1 MTRTRIAQLA
11 ATATIGAMALGGC
24 GGGSNDKSASAP
36 ATTTT
41 PAAPVTTETAAT
53 TTTPTQT
60 GGLTPIGT
68 TLKMGEAAVI
78 AYEDSSNHKKSNIQI
93 TPEGIEK
100 GTLDDFK
107 NIELDAAQKT
117 ATPFYVKLT
126 VKNVGKGDLTGS
138 NPGSYI
144 DGVDDRGQEQ
154 SDVIFFGNFDRCSN
168 DRPKSLKPGETYK
181 PCLAYLIPK
190 GGSIVGMRWVVFDEK
205 TSKSNINWK

>member
-1 MTRTRIAQLA
+1 MTRRHIGQLA
-11 ATATIGAMALGGC
+11 ALATVGVIALSGC

-36 ATTTT
+36 AATTTT
-41 PAAPVTTETAAT
+41 AAPVTTETTAT
-53 TTTPTQT
+53 TTTAAQT
-60 GGLTPIGT
+60 GGLTPIGS
-68 TLKMGEAAVI
+68 TLKMGQTAVI
-78 AYEDSSNHKKSNIQI
+78 AYTDSSNHKKSNIEI

-138 NPGSYI
+138 DPGSYI

-154 SDVIFFGNFDRCSN
+154 SEVIFFGDFDRCN
-168 DRPKSLKPGETYK
+168 HDRPKSLKPGETYK
-181 PCLAYLIPK
+181 PCLVYLIPK
-190 GGSIVGMRWVVFDEK
+190 GGSIVGMRWIVFDQK
-205 TSKSNINWK
+205 TGKSNIEWK